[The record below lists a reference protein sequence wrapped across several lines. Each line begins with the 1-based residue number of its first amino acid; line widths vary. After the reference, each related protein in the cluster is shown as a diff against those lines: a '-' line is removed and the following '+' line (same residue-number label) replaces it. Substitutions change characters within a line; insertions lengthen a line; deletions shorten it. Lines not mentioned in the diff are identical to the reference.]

1 MSLSEKL
8 KEQDS
13 LLLFLVLECLSLCS
27 FGLGN
32 INYVFYGLGIIVGAA
47 SLLLCFSKF
56 KGENLKT
63 LLFFA
68 VPMFVLSFFVSFG
81 KLLSGNVF
89 LNILVFLSIN
99 IFLFMGMVMRRFK
112 GFDINVVLIVIG
124 FSIALLVLISVIYT
138 WTQYGFFYAARFK
151 NTPIYYY
158 NAETFDI
165 TKESGFLVGFKFLDV
180 DLHYTSVFAVLLC
193 CYLFALPF
201 ASPKENKRVFYMY
214 LGLGVLGIIYLL
226 TLPNFK
232 AFIFLIPGLAVSLCY
247 KFLKDNKLFNIIIE
261 YVFIGLAAL
270 AIVFFFIALRN
281 ASGAGISNTIANNAF
296 LNRIFNTNRIMTNVN
311 PILKECSLTAN
322 LFGFIT
328 EFNDSKV
335 TYSQFEEIKD
345 AILTNSKMFEIELIK
360 ESGLF
365 SVIVLVVLIIIVYV
379 FAKKHLFESK
389 DKDFTKVV
397 LVGLI
402 LTYFVYQSFEYSAF
416 PLVHEPTNYYAFFR
430 HPLTLVIIALIGL
443 LYPFNADAKPV
454 EKTKPEAK
462 VETMEEN
469 TYEI

>member
-1 MSLSEKL
+1 MSLSK
-8 KEQDS
+8 KPKDQDS

-63 LLFFA
+63 LLLFA

-112 GFDINVVLIVIG
+112 GFDVNVVLIVIG
-124 FSIALLVLISVIYT
+124 FSIALLVSISMIYT

-180 DLHYTSVFAVLLC
+180 DLNYTSVFAVLLC

-201 ASPKENKRVFYMY
+201 VSPKENKRVFYMY

-232 AFIFLIPGLAVSLCY
+232 AFI
-247 KFLKDNKLFNIIIE
+247 
-261 YVFIGLAAL
+261 GLAAL
-270 AIVFFFIALRN
+270 AIIFFFIALRN

-328 EFNDSKV
+328 EFDDSKV
-335 TYSQFEEIKD
+335 TYSQFEEIED

-365 SVIVLVVLIIIVYV
+365 SVIVLVVLIIIVYI

-397 LVGLI
+397 LVGLV

-430 HPLTLVIIALIGL
+430 HPLTLVIVALIGL
-443 LYPFNADAKPV
+443 LYPFNADAKTV
-454 EKTKPEAK
+454 EEIKPEAK